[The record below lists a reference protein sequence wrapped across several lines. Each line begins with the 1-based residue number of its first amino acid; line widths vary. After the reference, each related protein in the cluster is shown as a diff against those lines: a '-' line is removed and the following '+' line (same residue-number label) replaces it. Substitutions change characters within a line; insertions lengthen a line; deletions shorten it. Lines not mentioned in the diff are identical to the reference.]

1 MPPQE
6 GRGVRRVQLTGYLS
20 EPVMT
25 ALDVRAARAGLSRSA
40 YVADLLERQLADTVS
55 PELRYPAF
63 VVREL
68 VRRLGG
74 DAMADAIDAEFDAI
88 NGPGAARQLLGPG

>member
-1 MPPQE
+1 M
-6 GRGVRRVQLTGYLS
+6 RKTQLTGYLS
-20 EPVMT
+20 EPVMA
-25 ALDVRAARAGLSRSA
+25 ALDARAARAGLSRSA
-40 YVADLLERQLADTVS
+40 YVADLLERNLASTDDVL

-74 DAMADAIDAEFDAI
+74 DAMADAIDAEFDAVH
-88 NGPGAARQLLGPG
+88 GPGAARQLLGMS